1 MPPTRHFVDVWNP
14 SYASSPMEAHLAVLL
29 DAARGFD
36 QGQVREEDLHVWW
49 GRVRSRNRDQPI
61 RHLAQV
67 REIAAELADDEDR
80 ECHLYLTDYRSLYV
94 CHVDE
99 ITEEP
104 VPPGPGARVPAY
116 YAEGGLEC
124 DFWYRLFD
132 IHRLVADDPLA
143 LITELRALRNLSYRE
158 KPVSLYGGMVDLP
171 LIVVR
176 PDERRFFD
184 EANRDALTGER
195 LWAEFDA
202 ETAGVGAMER
212 ELRENLLGDATWLA
226 LDPAAR
232 TFIATAEKIFRD
244 QRRDQAADFGPV
256 VNNLAKAVEVTC
268 NLILRRVAPRLP
280 QELRRV
286 DLESGKPK
294 MDLADGR
301 HLTLGQISHLLR
313 HTRPLLRQFVQR
325 LENGD
330 WFVDSLPALL
340 GEVSKVRNPGV
351 HREHIGRDA
360 ATALRNRLLGV
371 GSLGDLVQLARVRP
385 KGT

>member
-1 MPPTRHFVDVWNP
+1 MPESRHFVDVWNP

-29 DAARGFD
+29 DAARRYD
-36 QGQVREEDLHVWW
+36 QGGARDDDLHVWW
-49 GRVRSRNRDQPI
+49 GRVRSPNRDQPI
-61 RHLAQV
+61 RHLDQV
-67 REIAAELADDEDR
+67 REVAAALADDEER

-104 VPPGPGARVPAY
+104 VTARPDARVPAY
-116 YAEGGLEC
+116 YAEAGLEC
-124 DFWYRLFD
+124 DFWYRLLD

-143 LITELRALRNLSYRE
+143 LIAELRALHNLNYRR

-171 LIVVR
+171 LIVTR

-184 EANRDALTGER
+184 EANRDALTEGG

-212 ELRENLLGDATWLA
+212 ELRENLLGDETWIA

-268 NLILRRVAPRLP
+268 NLILRRVAQRLP
-280 QELRRV
+280 QEVRRV
-286 DLESGKPK
+286 ELESGKPK
-294 MDLADGR
+294 VDLADGR

-313 HTRPLLRQFVQR
+313 HTRPLLRQLVQR
-325 LENGD
+325 LDNGD
-330 WFVDSLPALL
+330 WVVDSLPGLL
-340 GEVSKVRNPGV
+340 GEVIQVRNPGV

-371 GSLGDLVQLARVRP
+371 GSLGDLVLLGRVRP

>member
-29 DAARGFD
+29 DATRRFD
-36 QGQVREEDLHVWW
+36 KGEVPEDDLHVWW
-49 GRVRSRNRDQPI
+49 GRVRSRNREQPI
-61 RHLAQV
+61 RYLAQV
-67 REIAAELADDEDR
+67 REVAAELDGDADR

-104 VPPGPGARVPAY
+104 LTARPGARVPPY
-116 YAEGGLEC
+116 YAEAGLEC
-124 DFWYRLFD
+124 DFWYRLID

-143 LITELRALRNLSYRE
+143 LIAELRSLSNQNYRG

-171 LIVVR
+171 LIVTR
-176 PDERRFFD
+176 PDERQFFD
-184 EANRDALTGER
+184 EANRDALTDGS

-212 ELRENLLGDATWLA
+212 ELRENLLGDEAWIA

-256 VNNLAKAVEVTC
+256 VNNLAKAVEVTV
-268 NLILRRVAPRLP
+268 NGILRGIAPHLPEDVRRLEVE
-280 QELRRV
+280 Q
-286 DLESGKPK
+286 GKPRVN
-294 MDLADGR
+294 LADGR
-301 HLTLGQISHLLR
+301 HLTLGQLSHVLR
-313 HTRPLLRQFVQR
+313 ARGLARHLVQR
-325 LENGD
+325 LENGE
-330 WFVDSLPALL
+330 WFVKELPNLL
-340 GEVSKVRNPGV
+340 AAVLKVRNPGV
-351 HREHIGRDA
+351 HQERIDRDA
-360 ATALRNRLLGV
+360 ATSLRNRLLGV
-371 GSLGDLVQLARVRP
+371 GALGDLVQLARVGRRS
-385 KGT
+385 